1 MCAIVDASVASRFF
15 RDPIDPELEPL
26 WEWITSRR
34 GVLVAG
40 GRLLDELYMV
50 GDAARALRNWE
61 RAELARF
68 EPRDEV
74 EAETRQIANRC
85 RSNDAHVIALA
96 RLSGARRLCSEDRR
110 LHADFGDPELI
121 NNPRGR
127 VYQNKEHAHLLTHDG
142 QCPLNAP
149 AADNRRRRPRR

>member
-1 MCAIVDASVASRFF
+1 M
-15 RDPIDPELEPL
+15 
-26 WEWITSRR
+26 
-34 GVLVAG
+34 AG
-40 GRLLDELYMV
+40 GRLLDELYKV

-68 EPRDEV
+68 IPRDEV
-74 EAETRQIANRC
+74 EAETSEVADYC

-96 RLSGARRLCSEDRR
+96 RLSGARRLCSADQL
-110 LHADFGDPELI
+110 LHADFGDPELV

-127 VYQNKEHAHLLTHDG
+127 VYQYKSQARNLLTHDG

-149 AADNRRRRPRR
+149 AANARRGHRRR